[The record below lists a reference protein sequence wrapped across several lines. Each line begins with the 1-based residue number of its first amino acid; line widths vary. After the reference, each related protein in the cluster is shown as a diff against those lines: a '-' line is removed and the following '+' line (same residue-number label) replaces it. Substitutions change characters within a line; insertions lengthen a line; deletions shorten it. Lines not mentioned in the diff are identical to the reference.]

1 MVRGSDEVVDWSEPL
16 LVSGEEVGKMEKK
29 EDVLTEYYESLRF
42 KPGKHFW
49 RDFLKELR
57 GSF

>member
-1 MVRGSDEVVDWSEPL
+1 
-16 LVSGEEVGKMEKK
+16 MEKK
-29 EDVLTEYYESLRF
+29 EDALTEYYESLRF